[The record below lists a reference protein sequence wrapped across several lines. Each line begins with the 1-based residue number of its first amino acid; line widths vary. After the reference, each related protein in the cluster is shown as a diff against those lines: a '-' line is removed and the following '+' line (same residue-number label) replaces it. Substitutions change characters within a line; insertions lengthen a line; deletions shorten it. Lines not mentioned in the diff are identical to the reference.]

1 MSFLSEF
8 NQSIFEPWRIEYVA
22 YESISNGLS
31 EICNRGHWTRQDE
44 EDFESAIRLEAG
56 KVDLFII
63 RKQREIESRVQYCQR
78 TLSQQKP
85 MNEQTRQSTDDT
97 LTDILADISD
107 LVKFT
112 RLNFKALEKLIQQHD
127 QLTNTNR
134 HPLLV
139 EVCRTRPLDSQRF
152 DGILVQVSSLLDTC
166 RGRLDQDS
174 NNNNNNNNVKP
185 NRQDYTNARYWV
197 HQDNVTE
204 VKAILLFNLP
214 IFGNDSYEQSER
226 AMSYIYLDNDSFD
239 EYTAQLQSD
248 DGAELIT
255 CRWSGDIQSA
265 SQVFIERHVFVKGGL
280 STQDGIAIDKHRL
293 HDFIL
298 TRNYS
303 AEAYAQDLSN
313 VGFDQNYVDSS
324 YTIAK
329 NIQRSIIDKRLG
341 PKLRIHFNRLLFE
354 APHDKTLSVS
364 LDNNVTLNVT
374 SDKPSKEWLH
384 SNDAI
389 TAKRHVFPHAVLETR
404 MLSKVPPQWLSGLV
418 ESKLVYEVPR
428 FSICLHGVALF
439 WSPQLPLLPWW
450 LSQIDIDIRAAK
462 HSDKLLVEGASE
474 YSGLTRSKSL
484 TPVIG
489 GQYRMGYLETQ
500 LQKSDPQRRRAISRH
515 GSYSSSVR
523 HESIVITD
531 ESLSQTVLNAKD
543 KQDYVVQLEDASAS
557 KLTLYSTPTGN
568 DDEKQGLRSRSS
580 TSSQQQQKQR
590 QQQRFNDFYRPEE
603 GGSQAY
609 MLQDPHTIKENDDM
623 RKAMLAEL
631 GQEKEEKKKK
641 KKKKNKPPQHTMEP
655 KLFFA
660 NERTFINWL
669 QFSALIMTAA
679 LTLLNFGD
687 HVSTIAGA
695 TFFGI
700 SMVIAL
706 YAFFRYR
713 LRAHQMSTRPDI
725 RYDDLYGPVG
735 LCCLLLG
742 AMALNFALRWQHPSS
757 SDTYLG
763 ISNKTDEQPPNG
775 TNNTA

>member
-8 NQSIFEPWRIEYVA
+8 SQSIFEPWRVEYVA
-22 YESISNGLS
+22 YEAISNGLN
-31 EICNRGHWTRQDE
+31 EICNSGHWTKQDE

-78 TLSQQKP
+78 ILSQQKL
-85 MNEQTRQSTDDT
+85 MNEGTRQSTDDT

-107 LVKFT
+107 LTKFT
-112 RLNFKALEKLIQQHD
+112 RLNFKALEKLIEQHD
-127 QLTNTNR
+127 QLTGTNR
-134 HPLLV
+134 RPLLV

-166 RGRLDQDS
+166 RGRLDQD
-174 NNNNNNNNVKP
+174 NNSMATKP
-185 NRQDYTNARYWV
+185 NRKDYINARYWI

-226 AMSYIYLDNDSFD
+226 AMSYVYLDNDSFD

-265 SQVFIERHVFVKGGL
+265 SQVFVERHVFVKGGF
-280 STQDGIAIDKHRL
+280 STQEGIAIDKQRL
-293 HDFIL
+293 DDFIL

-303 AEAYAQDLSN
+303 AEAYAQDLNN

-324 YTIAK
+324 YTVAK
-329 NIQRSIIDKRLG
+329 SIQSAIIDKRLR

-374 SDKPSKEWLH
+374 SDEPSKEWLH
-384 SNDAI
+384 GNDAI
-389 TAKRHVFPHAVLETR
+389 TDKRHVFPHAVLETR
-404 MLSKVPPQWLSGLV
+404 MLDKAPPEWLSRLL

-450 LSQIDIDIRAAK
+450 LSQIDIDIRTAK

-474 YSGLTRSKSL
+474 YTGLTRSNSL
-484 TPVIG
+484 RPSID
-489 GQYRMGYLETQ
+489 GQYRVGYLEAQ
-500 LQKSDPQRRRAISRH
+500 LQKGYPQRRHANSRH
-515 GSYSSSVR
+515 NSYSSSVR

-531 ESLSQTVLNAKD
+531 ESLSRTVSNAKD

-557 KLTLYSTPTGN
+557 KLTLYNSTTSPGN

-580 TSSQQQQKQR
+580 TSSQQRQKQR
-590 QQQRFNDFYRPEE
+590 FHDFYRPEE

-623 RKAMLAEL
+623 RKAVLAEL
-631 GQEKEEKKKK
+631 GQEKEEKKK

-763 ISNKTDEQPPNG
+763 ISNKTDVQNG
-775 TNNTA
+775 TSNAA

>member
-8 NQSIFEPWRIEYVA
+8 NQNIFEPWRTEYVA
-22 YESISNGLS
+22 YESISNGLN
-31 EICNRGHWTRQDE
+31 EICSSGHWTRQDE

-63 RKQREIESRVQYCQR
+63 RKQREIESRLRYCQR
-78 TLSQQKP
+78 ILSQQKDI
-85 MNEQTRQSTDDT
+85 NERTRHSADDT
-97 LTDILADISD
+97 LTDILADIND
-107 LVKFT
+107 LTKFT
-112 RLNFKALEKLIQQHD
+112 RLNFKALEALIQQHD
-127 QLTNTNR
+127 RLTSTNR
-134 HPLLV
+134 RPLLV

-166 RGRLDQDS
+166 RGRLDQGDS
-174 NNNNNNNNVKP
+174 SVATEP
-185 NRQDYTNARYWV
+185 NRQDYINARYWI

-248 DGAELIT
+248 DGAELLT
-255 CRWSGDIQSA
+255 CRWNGDIQSA
-265 SQVFIERHVFVKGGL
+265 SQVFVERHVFVKGGF
-280 STQDGIAIDKHRL
+280 STQDGIAIDKNQL
-293 HDFIL
+293 YDFIL
-298 TRNYS
+298 TQNYS
-303 AEAYAQDLSN
+303 AEAYAQDLKN
-313 VGFDQNYVDSS
+313 VGFDQNYVELS

-329 NIQRSIIDKRLG
+329 NIQSSIIDKRLE
-341 PKLRIHFNRLLFE
+341 PKLQIHFNRLLFE

-374 SDKPSKEWLH
+374 SNKFSMEWLH

-389 TAKRHVFPHAVLETR
+389 TDKRHVFPHAILETR
-404 MLSKVPPQWLSGLV
+404 MLDKAPPQWLSRLL
-418 ESKLVYEVPR
+418 ESRLVYEVPR

-462 HSDKLLVEGASE
+462 RNDKLLVEGASE
-474 YSGLTRSKSL
+474 YSGLTRSRSL
-484 TPVIG
+484 KLLID
-489 GQYRMGYLETQ
+489 GQYRVGYLEAQ
-500 LQKSDPQRRRAISRH
+500 LQKGNPQRRHANSRH
-515 GSYSSSVR
+515 NSYSSSVR

-531 ESLSQTVLNAKD
+531 ESLNQAVLDAKD
-543 KQDYVVQLEDASAS
+543 KQEYVVQLEDASAS
-557 KLTLYSTPTGN
+557 KLTLYSMPTGN
-568 DDEKQGLRSRSS
+568 DDETQCLRSRSS
-580 TSSQQQQKQR
+580 ISSQQQQKQQR
-590 QQQRFNDFYRPEE
+590 QKQRFNDFYRPEE

-623 RKAMLAEL
+623 RIAVLAEL

-641 KKKKNKPPQHTMEP
+641 KKKKKKKLKPPQHTMEP

-713 LRAHQMSTRPDI
+713 WRAHQMSTRPDI

-735 LCCLLLG
+735 LCCLLLS
-742 AMALNFALRWQHPSS
+742 AMVLNFVLRWQHPSS

-763 ISNKTDEQPPNG
+763 INNKTNEQQSN
-775 TNNTA
+775 TNSTA

>member
-8 NQSIFEPWRIEYVA
+8 NQNIFEPWRVEYVA

-31 EICNRGHWTRQDE
+31 EICNSGHWTKQDE

-63 RKQREIESRVQYCQR
+63 RKQREIESRVLHCQR
-78 TLSQQKP
+78 MISQQKLI
-85 MNEQTRQSTDDT
+85 NEKTCQSTYDT
-97 LTDILADISD
+97 LTDILADIND
-107 LVKFT
+107 LTNFT
-112 RLNFKALEKLIQQHD
+112 RLNFKALEALIQQHD
-127 QLTNTNR
+127 QLTSTNR
-134 HPLLV
+134 RSLLV

-166 RGRLDQDS
+166 RGRLDQDDNS
-174 NNNNNNNNVKP
+174 NSSSKAAKP
-185 NRQDYTNARYWV
+185 NRQDYINARYWI

-214 IFGNDSYEQSER
+214 IFGSDSYEQSER
-226 AMSYIYLDNDSFD
+226 TMSYLYLDNDSFN

-255 CRWSGDIQSA
+255 CRWNGDIRSA
-265 SQVFIERHVFVKGGL
+265 SQVFIERHVFVKGGF
-280 STQDGIAIDKHRL
+280 STQDGIAIDTQRL

-298 TRNYS
+298 TQNYS

-313 VGFDQNYVDSS
+313 MGFDQNYVDSS

-329 NIQRSIIDKRLG
+329 SIQSSIIDKRLV

-389 TAKRHVFPHAVLETR
+389 TDTRRVFPYAILETR
-404 MLSKVPPQWLSGLV
+404 MLGQVPPQWLSRLLA
-418 ESKLVYEVPR
+418 SKLVYEVPR

-450 LSQIDIDIRAAK
+450 LSQIDIDIRTAK
-462 HSDKLLVEGASE
+462 HNDKLLVEGASE
-474 YSGLTRSKSL
+474 YSGLTRSSS
-484 TPVIG
+484 IG
-489 GQYRMGYLETQ
+489 PLIDGQYRVGYLETQ
-500 LQKSDPQRRRAISRH
+500 LQKGNPQRRHANIRH
-515 GSYSSSVR
+515 DSFSSSVR
-523 HESIVITD
+523 HQSIVITD
-531 ESLSQTVLNAKD
+531 ESLNQTAFNAKN
-543 KQDYVVQLEDASAS
+543 KQEYVVQLEDASAS
-557 KLTLYSTPTGN
+557 KITLYSTPTGN

-580 TSSQQQQKQR
+580 ISSQQK
-590 QQQRFNDFYRPEE
+590 QQQQQQHFNDFYRPEE

-631 GQEKEEKKKK
+631 GQEKEEKKK

-742 AMALNFALRWQHPSS
+742 AMAVRNRH
-757 SDTYLG
+757 
-763 ISNKTDEQPPNG
+763 
-775 TNNTA
+775 

>member
-1 MSFLSEF
+1 MFFLKEF
-8 NQSIFEPWRIEYVA
+8 NQNVFEPWRIEYVA
-22 YESISNGLS
+22 YEAISKGLN
-31 EICNRGHWTRQDE
+31 EICNSGHWTRQDE

-63 RKQREIESRVQYCQR
+63 RKQREIESRVLYCQR
-78 TLSQQKP
+78 ILSQQTSLSEKTS
-85 MNEQTRQSTDDT
+85 NSTDDT
-97 LTDILADISD
+97 LTDILADIND
-107 LVKFT
+107 LAKFT
-112 RLNFKALEKLIQQHD
+112 RLNFKALEALIQQHD
-127 QLTNTNR
+127 RLTNTNR

-166 RGRLDQDS
+166 RDRLNQDDNGKTS
-174 NNNNNNNNVKP
+174 KP
-185 NRQDYTNARYWV
+185 SQQDYINARYWI

-214 IFGNDSYEQSER
+214 MFGDDSYEQSER
-226 AMSYIYLDNDSFD
+226 TMSYIYLDNDSFN

-255 CRWSGDIQSA
+255 CMWNGDIQA
-265 SQVFIERHVFVKGGL
+265 TNQVFVERHVFVKGGL
-280 STQDGIAIDKHRL
+280 STRDGIVIDKHRVY
-293 HDFIL
+293 DFIFAN
-298 TRNYS
+298 NYS

-324 YTIAK
+324 YTIA
-329 NIQRSIIDKRLG
+329 NSIQNSIIDKRLG

-364 LDNNVTLNVT
+364 LDNNVTLSVT
-374 SDKPSKEWLH
+374 SNKPSEDWLQ

-389 TAKRHVFPHAVLETR
+389 AGKRHVFPHAILETR
-404 MLSKVPPQWLSGLV
+404 MLNKVPPEWLSHLL

-428 FSICLHGVALF
+428 FSIYLHGVAMF

-462 HSDKLLVEGASE
+462 QNDKLLVEGASE
-474 YSGLTRSKSL
+474 YSGLTRSNSFR
-484 TPVIG
+484 PMVD
-489 GQYRMGYLETQ
+489 GQYRIGYLEAQ
-500 LQKSDPQRRRAISRH
+500 LQKPNPQRRHSSIRH
-515 GSYSSSVR
+515 NSYSSSVR

-531 ESLSQTVLNAKD
+531 ESLNHTAFNAKD
-543 KQDYVVQLEDASAS
+543 KQENVVQLEDASAS
-557 KLTLYSTPTGN
+557 KLTLYSSFTGN
-568 DDEKQGLRSRSS
+568 DEKEGLRSRSS
-580 TSSQQQQKQR
+580 VSSQQQQQDWK
-590 QQQRFNDFYRPEE
+590 QRFNDYYRPEE

-609 MLQDPHTIKENDDM
+609 MLQDPHTIKENDEM
-623 RKAMLAEL
+623 RKTMLAEL
-631 GQEKEEKKKK
+631 GQEKEEEKKKK

-713 LRAHQMSTRPDI
+713 LRAHQMSTRPHI

-763 ISNKTDEQPPNG
+763 ISNKTDQQTNM
-775 TNNTA
+775 NNTAQS